1 VRAMN
6 DESMEIYRG
15 LKDDVG
21 FYYAMGTAG
30 LIAVGQGRHPEGL
43 SMMEESGV
51 RRLEMGDKW
60 PAAAMFGF
68 SATVALGM
76 GHRDRARRLAE
87 RSLSLG
93 RELGAREAVSVGLPT
108 QELFGEGLLF
118 SAEVGD
124 GTNVAYYLEGLA
136 TLAAAEGNPER
147 AVRLWGAAEAILEEI
162 EVIAYPHAS
171 DRSFKRPAAGRRA
184 REPRRAGVG
193 GGVGRG
199 AVDDDGGGRRA
210 RLGRRRE
217 ACAGF
222 HRTARDG
229 RPGRCPQPL
238 KAAPCV

>member
-1 VRAMN
+1 
-6 DESMEIYRG
+6 MEIYRG

-30 LIAVGQGRHPEGL
+30 LIAVGQGRHAEGL

-76 GHRDRARRLAE
+76 GDRDRARRLAE

-93 RELGAREAVSVGLPT
+93 RELGAREAVSVALPT
-108 QELFGEGLLF
+108 LATIARADGDLDRARELFGEGLLF

-136 TLAAAEGNPER
+136 TLAAAEGNLER
-147 AVRLWGAAEAILEEI
+147 AVRLWAAAEAILEEI
-162 EVIAYPHAS
+162 EVIAYPHAT
-171 DRSFKRPAAGRRA
+171 DRSFNDQQLAAARASLDEPAWEEAWAEGRSMTTEEAVAYALDHGEEPVPDATGPRETGDRDAA
-184 REPRRAGVG
+184 RNR
-193 GGVGRG
+193 
-199 AVDDDGGGRRA
+199 
-210 RLGRRRE
+210 
-217 ACAGF
+217 
-222 HRTARDG
+222 
-229 RPGRCPQPL
+229 
-238 KAAPCV
+238 